1 MLGERIANV
10 EEDLKLYSG
19 QWRQN
24 SLVENL
30 QGLKGI
36 AFVSSVAIDAEVGD
50 LRRFPTAG
58 KYMKLLMSGKPK
70 NKVCVAV
77 AREPAG
83 FIWSIGQS
91 I

>member
-36 AFVSSVAIDAEVGD
+36 AFVSSVAIAAEVGD

-58 KYMKLLMSGKPK
+58 KFMSYVGL
-70 NKVCVAV
+70 V
-77 AREPAG
+77 PAEY
-83 FIWSIGQS
+83 SSGQKE
-91 I
+91 